1 LIINLVITFGG
12 SAFISVAGHI
22 GGLITGGLI
31 GYGFAHVPQQ
41 RRTQFQ
47 AAILV
52 GLVVILG
59 VATALQT
66 YHLTTTLARL
76 GG

>member
-1 LIINLVITFGG
+1 VITFGG

-52 GLVVILG
+52 GLVVIFG

-76 GG
+76 G